1 MRIRRIVPFVLAAG
15 LALVAAGGAARSVE
29 TPVSPFRADAPFI
42 RDAEGR
48 VRFFHGVN
56 AVWKKAPYYPPSSVY
71 AAPYAVPLAESFF
84 DERDGAFLR
93 DNGLNSVRLGSL
105 WVGTEPQQDAFDE
118 TYLDR
123 VQELVRML
131 GDHDVTVVI
140 DSHQDMFNER
150 FAGEGFPDWATHNAL
165 VLPGDREVPIPPTN
179 CCGFPGNYF
188 TPAASSAFDNL
199 WLNRFGLWNQ
209 YREFWRHMAE
219 RFAGEPN
226 LLGYGLFNEPWP
238 GSQLTTCANPLSC
251 PLFDVLFLQP
261 FYENVIEGIREVDP
275 SSMIWW
281 DANVITNNG
290 TLNSVGLLSPLRDPG
305 SNLGL
310 SFHAYCLL
318 GGFVPQLDNGDDPAC
333 PMMNDLVF
341 RMERDAA
348 MRNASAEFLTEF
360 GATDN
365 LEIVARMAELADRHM
380 VSWHW
385 WHYGE
390 WIDPTTSGTGGVQGL
405 FEDDLDRPGSLK
417 QAKADILIRTYPQA
431 VAGTPHGFSFDL
443 ATKEFVLE
451 FTADPS
457 IAAPTEI
464 FVPVARHYAGS
475 YVVTVSGPAVVTS
488 AADAPVLT
496 LANTGAGTVTVTV
509 KPAG

>member
-1 MRIRRIVPFVLAAG
+1 MRSRRFLPVLLAICLGALSAAG
-15 LALVAAGGAARSVE
+15 TGSPSAEPVAGYK
-29 TPVSPFRADAPFI
+29 ADAPFI
-42 RDAEGR
+42 RDAAGR
-48 VRFFHGVN
+48 ARFFHGVN
-56 AVWKKAPYYPPSSVY
+56 AVWKGHPYYPPSSVY
-71 AAPYAVPLAESFF
+71 AAPYAVPLEKSFF

-105 WVGTEPQQDAFDE
+105 WVGTEPEKDVFDE
-118 TYLDR
+118 AYLDR
-123 VQELVRML
+123 IQELVRML
-131 GDHDVTVVI
+131 GDYDVTVVV

-150 FAGEGFPDWATHNAL
+150 FDGEGFPDWATHNAV
-165 VLPGDREVPIPPTN
+165 VLPGDREVTIPPTN

-199 WLNRFGLWNQ
+199 WLDRFGLWDE
-209 YREFWRHMAE
+209 YRDFWRHTAE

-238 GSQLTTCANPLSC
+238 GTQTVTCANPLSC

-275 SSMIWW
+275 GGMIWW
-281 DANVITNNG
+281 DASVITNNG
-290 TLNSVGLLSPLRDPG
+290 TLNSVGLSSPLKDPG
-305 SNLGL
+305 ENLGL

-318 GGFVPQLDNGDDPAC
+318 GGFVPQLANGDDPAC
-333 PMMNDLVF
+333 PIMNDLVF

-348 MRNASAEFLTEF
+348 LRNRSAEFLTEF

-365 LEIVARMAELADRHM
+365 LEIVARMAELADRYM

-390 WIDPTTSGTGGVQGL
+390 WSDPTTSGTGGVQGL
-405 FEDDLDRPGSLK
+405 FASDLDRPGSLK

-431 VAGTPHGFSFDL
+431 VAGTPTGFSFDP
-443 ATKEFVLE
+443 ATGEFVMTFE
-451 FTADPS
+451 ADPS
-457 IAAPTEI
+457 IDAPTEI
-464 FVPVARHYAGS
+464 FVPVDRHYGGS
-475 YVVTVSGPAVVTS
+475 YEVEVSGPALVTS
-488 AADAPVLT
+488 APDAPLLT
-496 LANTGAGTVTVTV
+496 LSNTGAGTVTVRV
-509 KPAG
+509 G